1 MADLESP
8 TAAEPPIGRLRT
20 VTAIGFVALSP
31 LGLIVLGH
39 ASLFPWAQPYN
50 TPYAFLLVGD
60 AALVVRSA
68 VVIARWTVV
77 GPGEAR
83 DRFIWGA
90 FYLFCVGIFLEWT
103 LGMGAA
109 ILVVEYA
116 LVTTFYWSLTRR
128 TKRAEPDVKKCRVR
142 FDLSD
147 LIVALVL
154 FSLATAA
161 GVATFSKWTL
171 SEPLDFVAQI
181 LFAVP
186 IFGFIGLIGFLV
198 DAGIRDVTHS
208 TSKEARGTCKALWA
222 ISAVVS
228 CVSYVAI
235 ATRPP
240 EMLLF
245 VLPAFVAIYVMAAMI
260 QESLLVAAGMRAE
273 GTWAASPLQ
282 EADEAEGGGANR
294 QAAIRD
300 SGSD

>member
-50 TPYAFLLVGD
+50 PPYVCLLIGD

-109 ILVVEYA
+109 ILVFDYA
-116 LVTTFYWSLTRR
+116 FVTAFYWNLTRR
-128 TKRAEPDVKKCRVR
+128 TKKAEPDVKQCRVR

-161 GVATFSKWTL
+161 GAATFSKWTL
-171 SEPLDFVAQI
+171 SEPLDFVVLI
-181 LFAVP
+181 VFAIPV
-186 IFGFIGLIGFLV
+186 FGFIGLIGFLV
-198 DAGIRDVTHS
+198 DAGLRDVTNS
-208 TSKEARGTCKALWA
+208 TSKDAKWTCLAIGTVCSL
-222 ISAVVS
+222 VS
-228 CVSYVAI
+228 IASYI
-235 ATRPP
+235 AP
-240 EMLLF
+240 EMF
-245 VLPAFVAIYVMAAMI
+245 FFALPAFVAMYVLTAIM
-260 QESLLVAAGMRAE
+260 QESLLVAAGMRVEQTWVAPSDHDEKRLAE
-273 GTWAASPLQ
+273 KQPDREAGTEESAL
-282 EADEAEGGGANR
+282 
-294 QAAIRD
+294 
-300 SGSD
+300 